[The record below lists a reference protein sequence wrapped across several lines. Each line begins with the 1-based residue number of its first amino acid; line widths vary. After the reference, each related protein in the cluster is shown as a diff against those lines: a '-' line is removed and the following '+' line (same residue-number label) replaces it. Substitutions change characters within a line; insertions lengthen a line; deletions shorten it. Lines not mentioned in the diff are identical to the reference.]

1 VSGTSGL
8 LVERQVAGPGS
19 GDGSARAGATLR
31 VGVDV
36 GGTFTKAVAVDA
48 DGGLLR
54 AHCTVPTTHRAHG
67 GVTAGVADA
76 LRGLLAG
83 LGEERTAVGYVAF
96 STTQAM
102 NALLEGDVAPVGV
115 IGVGAG
121 RELRAVG
128 RRTRIGSVKLAP
140 GRELHT
146 EHELIDASGGI
157 DAAELRAALERL
169 AARGCESIAVGGA
182 YAVDDPEQE
191 LRIAAAARELGMP
204 ACCGHEL
211 SGTYGLETRT
221 VSAAIN
227 AAVLPVVELTASVVE
242 GALDAAGVE
251 APLLVLRGDGG
262 AMSTESFRRRPSF
275 TVGSG
280 PAAGVAAAL
289 HQLGVADALV
299 LECGGTSS
307 NVSIVRNGRP
317 VLRSIRVM
325 GRPTSI
331 RSVDSWV
338 VGAAGGSMARL
349 RRRRI
354 AEVGPRSAHIAG
366 LPYACFAPREELLG
380 GQLRLEA
387 IAPRVGDPEEYAC
400 VIAGERRYA
409 LTATCAAN
417 ALGLVPESAHA
428 HGEAVLAAF
437 AVLGRRLRVAP
448 EEAAQALLD
457 AAVEKVAAAAR
468 EARRAHELPEDAPLV
483 ALGGA
488 ADALAPEVARR
499 LGVELVRPDHPE
511 VLSSIGAAL
520 SLVRSEVVRTAS
532 PTEGDAARRA
542 AVRQAERECV
552 ESGASPATI
561 STEASYEAGEGVVRA
576 VATGAVQLEAG
587 AAARRPVGEEQRRR
601 AAAAALRLPAERL
614 SLLAGNDFYRVYRG
628 GEECGGNVAVV
639 DPLGGVPLAEKAKYV
654 LVGEGDDFLT
664 RLGAAVEDAS
674 VNLGVAAMLP
684 RVSLVSGSRIVD
696 LSDARQPEEILSAA
710 ERQLAE
716 HDGATVAVLAG

>member
-1 VSGTSGL
+1 VSNPGGL
-8 LVERQVAGPGS
+8 LVEHQVSRPGS
-19 GDGSARAGATLR
+19 GGRSARDSATLR

-48 DGGLLR
+48 DDGRLR
-54 AHCTVPTTHRAHG
+54 AHRTVPTTHAAAG
-67 GVTAGVADA
+67 GVTAGVAEA
-76 LRGLLAG
+76 LRGLLAE
-83 LGEERTAVGYVAF
+83 LGDARAAVGYVAF

-102 NALLEGDVAPVGV
+102 NALLEGDVAAVGV
-115 IGVGAG
+115 VGVGAG
-121 RELRAVG
+121 RELRATG

-140 GRELHT
+140 GRELRT
-146 EHELIDASGGI
+146 EHELIDAGGGI
-157 DAAELRAALERL
+157 DPAELRTALERL
-169 AARGCESIAVGGA
+169 AARGCEAIAVSGA
-182 YAVDDPEQE
+182 YSVDDPEQE

-211 SGTYGLETRT
+211 SGAYGLETRT

-227 AAVLPVVELTASVVE
+227 AAVLPVVELTANVVE
-242 GALDAAGVE
+242 SALEAAAID

-262 AMSTESFRRRPSF
+262 AMSTGSFRRRPSF

-289 HQLGVADALV
+289 HQLGICDAIV

-380 GQLRLEA
+380 DRLRLESV
-387 IAPRVGDPEEYAC
+387 APRAGDPEEYAC
-400 VIAGERRYA
+400 VVAGERRYA

-437 AVLGRRLRVAP
+437 AVLGRRLRTSP
-448 EEAAQALLD
+448 EGAARALLD

-468 EARRAHELPEDAPLV
+468 EARRAHALPEDAPLV

-499 LGVELVRPDHPE
+499 LGVELFCPEHPE

-532 PTEGDAARRA
+532 PSEGDAARQA

-561 STEASYEAGEGVVRA
+561 STEASYEPGEGVVRA

-587 AAARRPVGEEQRRR
+587 AATRRPVGEDQRRQ
-601 AAAAALRLPAERL
+601 AAATALRLPAERL

-628 GEECGGNVAVV
+628 DQGGEVAVV
-639 DPLGGVPLAEKAKYV
+639 DPLGGVPLAEEARDV
-654 LVGEGDDFLT
+654 LMGDGNDFLT
-664 RLGAAVEDAS
+664 RLGVAVEDAS

-696 LSDARQPEEILSAA
+696 LSDARRPSEIISAA
-710 ERQLAE
+710 ERQLDE
-716 HDGATVAVLAG
+716 HDGTTVAVLVG

>member
-1 VSGTSGL
+1 VSAPGGL
-8 LVERQVAGPGS
+8 LLERQVGGPGS
-19 GDGSARAGATLR
+19 DDRSSPGATLR
-31 VGVDV
+31 IGVDV

-48 DGGLLR
+48 DGGRLR
-54 AHCTVPTTHRAHG
+54 AHCTVPTTHGGEG
-67 GVTAGVADA
+67 GVTAGVADV

-83 LGEERTAVGYVAF
+83 LGDERAAVGYVAF

-102 NALLEGDVAPVGV
+102 NALLEGDVAPVGLV
-115 IGVGAG
+115 GVGVG
-121 RELRAVG
+121 RELRATG
-128 RRTRIGSVKLAP
+128 RRTRVGSVKLAP

-157 DAAELRAALERL
+157 DAGELRAALERL
-169 AARGCESIAVGGA
+169 AGRGCEAIAVSGA
-182 YAVDDPEQE
+182 YSVDDPEQE
-191 LRIAAAARELGMP
+191 LRIAEAARELGMP

-227 AAVLPVVELTASVVE
+227 AAVLPVVELTASVVAS
-242 GALDAAGVE
+242 ALGAAGVD

-289 HQLGVADALV
+289 HQLGVGDAIV

-307 NVSIVRNGRP
+307 NVSVVRNGRP

-380 GQLRLEA
+380 GRLGLET
-387 IAPRVGDPEEYAC
+387 IAPRAGDPEEYAC
-400 VIAGERRYA
+400 VVVGERRYA

-417 ALGLVPESAHA
+417 ALGLVPENAHA

-437 AVLGRRLRVAP
+437 AVLGRRLRRSP
-448 EEAAQALLD
+448 EEAARDLLD

-468 EARRAHELPEDAPLV
+468 EARRAHELPADAPLV

-532 PTEGDAARRA
+532 PAEGDAARQA

-552 ESGASPATI
+552 ESGASSATI
-561 STEASYEAGEGVVRA
+561 STEASYEPAEGVVRA

-587 AAARRPVGEEQRRR
+587 AAARRPVGEEQRRQ
-601 AAAAALRLPAERL
+601 AAATALRLPAERL

-628 GEECGGNVAVV
+628 GVRGGVVAVV
-639 DPLGGVPLAEKAKYV
+639 DPLGGVPLAERARDV

-696 LSDARQPEEILSAA
+696 LSDARRPDEILNAA
-710 ERQLAE
+710 ERQLDE
-716 HDGATVAVLAG
+716 HDGATVAVLAS